1 MSGIDVEP
9 VDEEAEATG
18 QDSDDDA
25 HTIEVTP
32 TESVDDAELDERETI
47 DVEPSDEPIDGPE
60 YVLYGG
66 KGGVGK
72 TTMAAATALDSARGG
87 TRTLV
92 VSTDPAHS
100 LSDTF
105 ETDIPA
111 DPGRIRDDIPS
122 TRPRSIPRLRS
133 RRARLPSGA
142 RARKYG
148 REFGTRAWIRRGIAL
163 WRR

>member
-87 TRTLV
+87 TRRWSSRPTRRTRSRTPSRPTSRPTPDGSATISPLRGRDRSRGCDRGGRDSLRGSSA
-92 VSTDPAHS
+92 STDANSGPG
-100 LSDTF
+100 L
-105 ETDIPA
+105 
-111 DPGRIRDDIPS
+111 DP
-122 TRPRSIPRLRS
+122 TR
-133 RRARLPSGA
+133 
-142 RARKYG
+142 
-148 REFGTRAWIRRGIAL
+148 IAL

>member
-111 DPGRIRDDIPS
+111 DPGRIRDDIPL
-122 TRPRSIPRLRS
+122 RGRDRS
-133 RRARLPSGA
+133 RGCDRGGRDSLRGLE
-142 RARKYG
+142 REYG